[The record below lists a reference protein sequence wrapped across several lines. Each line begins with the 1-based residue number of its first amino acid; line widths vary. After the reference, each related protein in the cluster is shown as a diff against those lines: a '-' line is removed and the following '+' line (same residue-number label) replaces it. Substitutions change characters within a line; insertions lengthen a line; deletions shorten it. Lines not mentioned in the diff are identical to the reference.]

1 MRSLLSGLYLAGC
14 AVQDY
19 RSRKISL
26 RLSFLAAG
34 TAVLMNLCLL
44 RNPVEVLP
52 YLAGL
57 LPGVLLLLLAFAC
70 GGAAGTGDG
79 ICYLILGAFQGVEK
93 VWVLLVSSL
102 LLTSAAG
109 GILLL
114 AGKADGKTR
123 LPFLTF
129 TAAARLILELA
140 VFSGIRW

>member
-1 MRSLLSGLYLAGC
+1 MRSLLSGLYLAVC
-14 AVQDY
+14 AIQDY

-26 RLSFLAAG
+26 RLSFLAGG
-34 TAVLMNLCLL
+34 TAVLINLFPL
-44 RNPVEVLP
+44 RNPAGILP

-79 ICYLILGAFQGVEK
+79 ICYLILGAFQGAEK

-114 AGKADGKTR
+114 AGKVNGKTR

-129 TAAARLILELA
+129 TAAARVILELA
-140 VFSGIRW
+140 ALSGIRW